1 MVITFHPR
9 IGHEGTQGYYRYSS
23 VLSWTSAL
31 DGVDGQ
37 LHALAILLSWER
49 PGIHFTGGCVGP
61 SAGLDRCGNTR
72 LPTRIWSVDC
82 PACSYLPHWLSS
94 AGPLLMSFGGNETT
108 SHPLNHL
115 HVLYRLAALI
125 DCSALESA
133 VVFWCLAGE
142 IAVVVPH
149 WDTMVLLRDQG
160 QLSCQIPYTRVSL
173 RGFHVTL
180 GSGRC
185 LVCELGAVS
194 AAVGRVTLA
203 PLR

>member
-9 IGHEGTQGYYRYSS
+9 IGHEAPQGNYRYSS

-37 LHALAILLSWER
+37 LHTLAILLLWER
-49 PGIHFTGGCVGP
+49 PGVHFTGGCVGP

-72 LPTRIWSVDC
+72 LHAKIWSVDR
-82 PACSYLPHWLSS
+82 PACSCLPHWLSS
-94 AGPLLMSFGGNETT
+94 AGPLLVSYGSNGTT

-115 HVLYRLAALI
+115 HVLYRWGVLI
-125 DCSALESA
+125 DCSACESA
-133 VVFWCLAGE
+133 VVSWCLTGE

-149 WDTMVLLRDQG
+149 WDTGFVKGSGTPIL
-160 QLSCQIPYTRVSL
+160 QIPYTRVRL
-173 RGFHVTL
+173 RGFHVTSDL
-180 GSGRC
+180 GGC
-185 LVCELGAVS
+185 LVCELRAVS

-203 PLR
+203 SLR

>member
-9 IGHEGTQGYYRYSS
+9 IGHEGPQGDYRYSS

-72 LPTRIWSVDC
+72 LHAKIWSVDR
-82 PACSYLPHWLSS
+82 PACSCLPHWLSS
-94 AGPLLMSFGGNETT
+94 AGPLLMSFGSNETT
-108 SHPLNHL
+108 SHPPNHL
-115 HVLYRLAALI
+115 HVLYRLGVLI
-125 DCSALESA
+125 DCSARESA

-142 IAVVVPH
+142 VAVVMLQ
-149 WDTMVLLRDQG
+149 WDMVVLLRDQG
-160 QLSCQIPYTRVSL
+160 HLSCQIPYTHIRL
-173 RGFHVTL
+173 RGFHIIT

-185 LVCELGAVS
+185 SVWELRAVS